1 LRALYQA
8 PYDILIYL
16 ENIKEI
22 NDDLIKKLKLKSLP
36 LSLLLNYFQML
47 YSLKVNLKGN
57 NNNLEEYLITFLP
70 SELLEKMT
78 YDENERKITF
88 PNKEEISR
96 LKKIIEEN
104 NLELIIEQEQTI

>member
-8 PYDILIYL
+8 PYGILIYL
-16 ENIKEI
+16 ESIKDI

-36 LSLLLNYFQML
+36 FSLLSNYFQML

-57 NNNLEEYLITFLP
+57 DNNLEEYLITYLP

-78 YDENERKITF
+78 YDKNEREITF

-96 LKKIIEEN
+96 LKKIVEEN
-104 NLELIIEQEQTI
+104 NLELIIEQEKTI

>member
-36 LSLLLNYFQML
+36 LSLLPNYFQLL

-57 NNNLEEYLITFLP
+57 NDDLEEYLITYLP
-70 SELLEKMT
+70 TNVLEKIT
-78 YDENERKITF
+78 YNEKEITS
-88 PNKEEISR
+88 PYKEETSR